1 MSARVAWWTA
11 RTAATRTDPG
21 DDEGPSG
28 AAAME
33 RAAFL
38 DALFD
43 GDMLE
48 HDATR
53 SAAADAIGS
62 GYGSSTEDAI
72 VDHVI
77 RELLAAQ
84 DALRVA
90 GLK

>member
-11 RTAATRTDPG
+11 RTAPDRGNPG

-43 GDMLE
+43 SDTLNDG
-48 HDATR
+48 AAQ
-53 SAAADAIGS
+53 SAVDAIGS